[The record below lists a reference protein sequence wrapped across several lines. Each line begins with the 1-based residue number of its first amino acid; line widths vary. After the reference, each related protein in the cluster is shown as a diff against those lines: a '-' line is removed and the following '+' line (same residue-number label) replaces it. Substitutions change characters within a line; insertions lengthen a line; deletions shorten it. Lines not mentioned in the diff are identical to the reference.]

1 MFTLR
6 NYRSLWMWILGLV
19 TALQLIVPAAYAGPA
34 ARTARTGSDTMVVN
48 TVAGDPASRN
58 TLEGIP
64 ALQAYIDPRSIE
76 IGPDGTIY
84 IIDFALHR
92 VRKVTP
98 DGTIRTIA
106 GGTPYGY
113 SGDGGPA
120 VSAHLNSP
128 RGLALGPDGSVYIA
142 DSFNSRI
149 RKIDPSGIITTV
161 AGNGTLGAAGD
172 NGPAA
177 QAQLGRAED
186 VAVAADGS
194 LYIAD
199 TRNRRIRKVNPD
211 GIIVTIAGM
220 GSDLNEGG
228 PAYSAAVDEVH
239 NLALGPDGSLYF
251 GSYRRVRRITFPDGT
266 ITTVAGNNTSATSGD
281 GGPASAASFS
291 AVGDV
296 AVDQS
301 NGDVYVIDSQRVR
314 RVRDGIINTVI
325 GTGQVCVQ
333 IPQGCEEGLP
343 ATATKLAHPR
353 GLAVGP
359 DGSVYFSEGSA
370 RRVRRAT
377 TVLGQP

>member
-6 NYRSLWMWILGLV
+6 QYRSTWMWILGLV
-19 TALQLIVPAAYAGPA
+19 TALQLIVPAAYAGPV
-34 ARTARTGSDTMVVN
+34 ARTALTGSDEMVVN
-48 TVAGDPASRN
+48 TVAGDFASRD
-58 TLEGIP
+58 TSEDIL
-64 ALQAYIDPRSIE
+64 ALQAYIDPRGIE

-84 IIDFALHR
+84 IVDYALHR

-98 DGTIRTIA
+98 DGIIRTIA
-106 GGTPYGY
+106 GQTRYGY

-128 RGLALGPDGSVYIA
+128 MGLALGPDGSVYIA

-149 RKIDPSGIITTV
+149 RKVDPSGIITTV

-172 NGPAA
+172 NGPAT

-186 VAVAADGS
+186 VAVAPDGS

-199 TRNRRIRKVNPD
+199 TRNRRIRKVSPD

-220 GSDLNEGG
+220 GSSLNEGG
-228 PAYSAAVDEVH
+228 LAYEAAVKEVH

-251 GSYRRVRRITFPDGT
+251 GSFQRVRRITPDGT
-266 ITTVAGNNTSATSGD
+266 ITTVTGKGRSTTSGD
-281 GGPASAASFS
+281 GGPATEANLSD
-291 AVGDV
+291 VGDV

-301 NGDVYVIDSQRVR
+301 NGDVYVIDTQRVR
-314 RVRDGIINTVI
+314 RVRDGMINTVI
-325 GTGQVCVQ
+325 GTGQVCLL

-353 GLAVGP
+353 GLALGP

-377 TVLGQP
+377 SVLGQS